1 MTQTAGRATQMLDR
15 MVPSNDSSS
24 VERRL
29 ATILIADVYEYS
41 RLVEEDE
48 ERTVRTLRGHRAIFD
63 KLLQAHRGRVFNA
76 AGDTVLA
83 EFPGAVD
90 AVRCATDIQAAMRT
104 RNEQLP
110 SEQRMW
116 LRIGINLGDVIVQG
130 GDLLGDGVNVAA
142 RIQSIAEPGGV
153 CISGSVYDQIQSR
166 LTLPIRPLGEQTFK
180 NIAQPIRTFAISVDD
195 DAPRPLDL
203 RWRRARKG
211 PFAVAAAVVVLIV
224 VVAAGF
230 WMHRDYDARGEDDA
244 LRAAASKREADVRRQ
259 PESEQAAAASA
270 RKEAALLAE
279 LKSARD
285 ALEHAQVIQLNAGHE
300 RVGSAETPQRQAKI
314 QEELKSDR
322 EVVPKGQEREKAA
335 ALPLQ
340 AAGAAAQSATA
351 PMEKTAEASA
361 HAGSGIAPQPAT
373 QAATGAGSAPAGAA
387 ADAKAAD
394 RFDGVYPGQMCTP
407 HVDNTLRCWDVNL
420 KVQQGT
426 LSATW
431 PSPFSTKLARAS
443 GTISQEGAVE
453 MTLSGYW
460 ARNGEP
466 IAGKMSGRWTAGTV
480 SAAGAWSTGSA
491 VSATWKVA
499 PGTPSLPVDGL
510 QASADDDPPSGDVPA
525 RQKGRGRHRHQ

>member
-15 MVPSNDSSS
+15 MLSSNDSSA

-41 RLVEEDE
+41 RLVEEHE

-63 KLLQAHRGRVFNA
+63 KWLQAHKGRVFNA

-90 AVRCATDIQAAMRT
+90 AVRCAIDIQAAMRT

-110 SEQRMW
+110 SDQRMW

-153 CISGSVYDQIQSR
+153 CISGSVYDQIQTR
-166 LTLPIRPLGEQTFK
+166 LTLPIRPLGERTFK
-180 NIAQPIRTFAISVDD
+180 NIALPIRTFAISVDEG
-195 DAPRPLDL
+195 APRPLDL

-211 PFAVAAAVVVLIV
+211 PFAVAAAVAVLLV

-230 WMHRDYDARGEDDA
+230 WMHRDYDVRGEDDE
-244 LRAAASKREADVRRQ
+244 LRAATSKRAGDLRRLV
-259 PESEQAAAASA
+259 ETEQAAAVSA
-270 RKEAALLAE
+270 QREAALLAE

-285 ALEHAQVIQLNAGHE
+285 ALEHTQTTKLEAGHE
-300 RVGSAETPQRQAKI
+300 RVGSAETSQRQAKI

-322 EVVPKGQEREKAA
+322 EVVQKGQEREKTVT
-335 ALPLQ
+335 PLK
-340 AAGAAAQSATA
+340 AAGAAAQGATA
-351 PMEKTAEASA
+351 SMEKAMAA
-361 HAGSGIAPQPAT
+361 PAPADSGIAPQPVT
-373 QAATGAGSAPAGAA
+373 QAATDASLVPAGAA

-443 GTISQEGAVE
+443 GTISPEGAVD

-466 IAGKMSGRWTAGTV
+466 IAGKMSGRWAVGTI

-491 VSATWKVA
+491 VSATWKAA
-499 PGTPSLPVDGL
+499 PGTPPVPVDGL
-510 QASADDDPPSGDVPA
+510 QASADDEPPAGDAPG